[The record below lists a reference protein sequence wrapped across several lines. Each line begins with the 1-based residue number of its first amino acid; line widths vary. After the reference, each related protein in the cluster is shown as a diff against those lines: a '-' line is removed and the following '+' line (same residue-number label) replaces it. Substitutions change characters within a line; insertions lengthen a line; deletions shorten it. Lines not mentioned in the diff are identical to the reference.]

1 MFLRLPAAK
10 ASTQDSFARKSLE
23 GFQTPNNKKTKGV
36 ASPTTQLQ
44 VTASP
49 TESLASSQLAPSP
62 SPASLEKK
70 QFSVKKF
77 FGTPEQ
83 QAKEIEPVLSNKV
96 VPYQRQQQSK
106 LQKEAALVMS
116 AYLQK
121 LAELEKEDPEEA
133 VTGRQGGRPPVLEE
147 RRGTAGGQLSNRK
160 KETDPSRKQELFAFQ
175 KMKLREE
182 IQMILEESQPQ
193 KQKLGQ
199 LQGESSR

>member
-1 MFLRLPAAK
+1 M
-10 ASTQDSFARKSLE
+10 
-23 GFQTPNNKKTKGV
+23 

-44 VTASP
+44 VTPSP
-49 TESLASSQLAPSP
+49 TESLAASQLAPSP

-83 QAKEIEPVLSNKV
+83 QAKEIEPVLSNRV

-106 LQKEAALVMS
+106 LQKEAALVKS

-121 LAELEKEDPEEA
+121 LAEMEKEDPEE
-133 VTGRQGGRPPVLEE
+133 VEE

-160 KETDPSRKQELFAFQ
+160 KEIDPSRKQELFAFQ
-175 KMKLREE
+175 KMKLSEE
-182 IQMILEESQPQ
+182 IQMVLEES
-193 KQKLGQ
+193 
-199 LQGESSR
+199 

>member
-44 VTASP
+44 VKASP

-83 QAKEIEPVLSNKV
+83 QAKEIEPVLSNRV
-96 VPYQRQQQSK
+96 VEEGDRSFQ
-106 LQKEAALVMS
+106 EARAFCLS
-116 AYLQK
+116 
-121 LAELEKEDPEEA
+121 EDEA
-133 VTGRQGGRPPVLEE
+133 
-147 RRGTAGGQLSNRK
+147 
-160 KETDPSRKQELFAFQ
+160 
-175 KMKLREE
+175 
-182 IQMILEESQPQ
+182 
-193 KQKLGQ
+193 
-199 LQGESSR
+199 

>member
-10 ASTQDSFARKSLE
+10 ASTQHSFARKSLE
-23 GFQTPNNKKTKGV
+23 VFQTPKNKKTKGV
-36 ASPTTQLQ
+36 ASPTTQFQ

-70 QFSVKKF
+70 QFSIKKF

-83 QAKEIEPVLSNKV
+83 QAKEIEPVLSNRV

-106 LQKEAALVMS
+106 LQKEAALVKS

-133 VTGRQGGRPPVLEE
+133 VTGRQSGRPPVLEE
-147 RRGTAGGQLSNRK
+147 RRGIAGGQLSNRK

-175 KMKLREE
+175 KMKLSEE

>member
-10 ASTQDSFARKSLE
+10 ASAQDSFARKSLE
-23 GFQTPNNKKTKGV
+23 GVQRPNKKTKGV

-70 QFSVKKF
+70 QFSV
-77 FGTPEQ
+77 EHQ
-83 QAKEIEPVLSNKV
+83 SSKEIEPVLSNRV

-133 VTGRQGGRPPVLEE
+133 VTGRQGGRLPVLEE

-175 KMKLREE
+175 KMKLSEE

>member
-1 MFLRLPAAK
+1 MFLSLPAAE
-10 ASTQDSFARKSLE
+10 ASTQDSFARKSL
-23 GFQTPNNKKTKGV
+23 KGV

-83 QAKEIEPVLSNKV
+83 QAKEIEPVLSNRV

-133 VTGRQGGRPPVLEE
+133 VTGRQGGVEE
-147 RRGTAGGQLSNRK
+147 
-160 KETDPSRKQELFAFQ
+160 
-175 KMKLREE
+175 
-182 IQMILEESQPQ
+182 
-193 KQKLGQ
+193 
-199 LQGESSR
+199 LQVGS

>member
-10 ASTQDSFARKSLE
+10 ASPQDSFARKSLE

-83 QAKEIEPVLSNKV
+83 QAKEIEPVLSNRV

-116 AYLQK
+116 TYLQK
-121 LAELEKEDPEEA
+121 LAELEKEDPGA

-160 KETDPSRKQELFAFQ
+160 KETDPSRRQELFAFQ
-175 KMKLREE
+175 KMKLSEE

>member
-49 TESLASSQLAPSP
+49 TATESLASSQLAPSP

-83 QAKEIEPVLSNKV
+83 QAKEIEPVLSNRV

-133 VTGRQGGRPPVLEE
+133 VTGRQGSRPPKSVEE
-147 RRGTAGGQLSNRK
+147 
-160 KETDPSRKQELFAFQ
+160 
-175 KMKLREE
+175 
-182 IQMILEESQPQ
+182 
-193 KQKLGQ
+193 
-199 LQGESSR
+199 LQVGS